1 MERVSASKLKLRQ
14 IKGMNKMIKQLFLDM
29 DGTLLNSQGQVS
41 AENAAVLKN
50 SDIPVT
56 LVSARAPMEMR
67 DAIQALDLKTPQIAF
82 NGGLVF
88 QPQGDILTAHPLAQ
102 STSKR
107 LLQLLKAEFPQVS
120 LSYYT
125 ADHWYTARIDRGIQ
139 AEMAIN
145 NWTPTLSAEIS
156 QQPIFKIMLIVFEP
170 QVMLKLQATLQALQL
185 TDVSIQQSGTLY
197 LELTSDLAKKSA
209 GIAQI
214 KRRRHLKTA
223 EMAAFGDGH
232 NDLPMLQAV
241 GTPIVMGNALPEIQ
255 AAGKFVTKTNDE
267 AGVAYGVT
275 HFIGPKLVL

>member
-1 MERVSASKLKLRQ
+1 
-14 IKGMNKMIKQLFLDM
+14 MIKQLFLDM
-29 DGTLLNSQGQVS
+29 DGTLLNRQGQVS
-41 AENAAVLKN
+41 AENARVLK
-50 SDIPVT
+50 SCGIPVT

-67 DAIQALDLKTPQIAF
+67 NAIQALDLKTPQIAF

-88 QPQGDILTAHPLAQ
+88 QPQGATLTAQPLAQ
-102 STSKR
+102 HTSRR
-107 LLQLLKAEFPQVS
+107 LLQLLKTEFPTVS

-125 ADHWYTARIDRGIQ
+125 ADHWYTAQIDRGIK

-145 NWTPTLSAEIS
+145 DWEPTLSTTIS
-156 QQPIFKIMLIVFEP
+156 EQPIFKIMLIVFEP
-170 QVMLKLQATLQALQL
+170 QVMLKLQATLQALHL

-197 LELTSDLAKKSA
+197 LELTSHLAKKSA

-214 KRRRHLKTA
+214 KRQRQLKTT

-241 GTPIVMGNALPEIQ
+241 GTPIVMGNALPAIQ

-267 AGVAYGVT
+267 DGVAYGVT
-275 HFIGPKLVL
+275 HFIGAVGARK